1 MKFSEYKQ
9 NIEKMINEDYKS
21 FIMAFTSIELGINNR
36 RVLEDIYDEHME
48 SVNSSILFENI
59 DEIIENI
66 KLNNLTIREEVKTIA
81 K

>member
-21 FIMAFTSIELGINNR
+21 FIMAFISIELGINNQ
-36 RVLEDIYDEHME
+36 RVLEDIFDEHME

-66 KLNNLTIREEVKTIA
+66 KLNNLTIREEAKTIA